1 LIEVRSFR
9 AGDEAQLAGIANEAF
24 ADEVRR
30 GMTAFDGEY
39 FVKRSTMPR
48 VRLTV
53 AEHSGAPA
61 GFALMTEA
69 TVEAPAQMHLVA
81 VDTGHRGRGLGRL
94 LVGDV
99 VEYARGRGAAKLKL
113 SVRPWNAAMR
123 GLCRSLGLAEEATL
137 RLEYLGEDLVQYAY
151 FY

>member
-1 LIEVRSFR
+1 MAVIRGFR
-9 AGDEAQLAGIANEAF
+9 VGDEERLVGIANEAF
-24 ADEVRR
+24 SDEILRGMAAFDAGYFARR
-30 GMTAFDGEY
+30 GARPG
-39 FVKRSTMPR
+39 
-48 VRLTV
+48 VRITV
-53 AEHSGAPA
+53 AEDSGAPA

-69 TVEAPAQMHLVA
+69 TVEAPAQLHLVA
-81 VDTGHRGRGLGRL
+81 VEAGLRGRGLGRL

-113 SVRPWNAAMR
+113 GVRPWNAAMR
-123 GLCRSLGLAEEATL
+123 GLCRSLGLEEEATL

>member
-1 LIEVRSFR
+1 LAEVRGFR
-9 AGDEAQLAGIANEAF
+9 AGDEAKLAEIANEAF
-24 ADEVRR
+24 SDEIGR

-39 FVKRSTMPR
+39 FVKRGARPG

-53 AEHSGAPA
+53 AEDSGVPA

-69 TVEAPAQMHLVA
+69 TSEVPAQLHLVA
-81 VDTGHRGRGLGRL
+81 VNAGLRGRGFGRL

-123 GLCRSLGLAEEATL
+123 GLCRTLGLAEEATL

>member
-1 LIEVRSFR
+1 MAQIRYFR
-9 AGDEAQLAGIANEAF
+9 AGDEARLAGIANDAF
-24 ADEVRR
+24 SDEIMR
-30 GMTAFDGEY
+30 GMSAFDAEY
-39 FVKRSTMPR
+39 FVKRSTRPGI
-48 VRLTV
+48 RLTV
-53 AEHSGAPA
+53 AEHLGAPV

-69 TVEAPAQMHLVA
+69 TAEVPAQLHLVA
-81 VDTGHRGRGLGRL
+81 VDAEQRGGGLGRL

-113 SVRPWNAAMR
+113 SVRPWNSAMR
-123 GLCRSLGLAEEATL
+123 GLCRSLGLVEEATL